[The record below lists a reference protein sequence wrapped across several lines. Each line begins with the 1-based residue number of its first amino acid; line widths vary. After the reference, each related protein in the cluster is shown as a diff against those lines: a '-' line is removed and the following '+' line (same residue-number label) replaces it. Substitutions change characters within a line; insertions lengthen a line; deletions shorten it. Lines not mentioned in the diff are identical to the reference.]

1 MPTSGYEF
9 VSVPRKSVNAG
20 RPAGK
25 KKYIILFRWAD
36 VATYERDEK
45 GVNVTGLSLQ
55 TGKKPIGVYAT
66 SSSVNV
72 YHTSEGDEDARGF
85 IHHVDFE
92 HPGSTLEFDEFVN
105 NNINEQLG
113 AIVVDCGADE
123 ALIAG
128 TPCAPLGI
136 SQDNSENSASANK
149 HTVNLTSTQRGP
161 ALGHMATSLIPAT
174 DNADVNAEMGLTGNS

>member
-1 MPTSGYEF
+1 MAGEYAF

-25 KKYIILFRWAD
+25 KKYIIIFRWAD
-36 VATYERDEK
+36 VATYTRDAK
-45 GVNVTGLSLQ
+45 GVKVTALTMA
-55 TGKKPIGVYAT
+55 TGKTPVGVYAT

-92 HPGSTLEFDEFVN
+92 HPGSALEFDEFVN

-113 AIVVDCGADE
+113 AV
-123 ALIAG
+123 
-128 TPCAPLGI
+128 
-136 SQDNSENSASANK
+136 
-149 HTVNLTSTQRGP
+149 
-161 ALGHMATSLIPAT
+161 
-174 DNADVNAEMGLTGNS
+174 